1 MTGLFPGTTIFF
13 FFFHLLCTV
22 WQWLVRLLQKRLRV
36 GGLGNR
42 SGSLCSNCI
51 RSLEMQPALP
61 APQVASPQGP
71 VAIFVLVFSLSH
83 IMTPSGSV
91 FLIFQKTH
99 SNRISLFLAASSITM
114 NKEWKPTRMLT
125 NGKCVPAREA
135 IMRSCPLALRR
146 NFILLQ
152 SF

>member
-1 MTGLFPGTTIFF
+1 MAGQAPAEKAAS
-13 FFFHLLCTV
+13 
-22 WQWLVRLLQKRLRV
+22 WWLGEPV
-36 GGLGNR
+36 
-42 SGSLCSNCI
+42 GSLCSNCI

-125 NGKCVPAREA
+125 NGKCVPAGEA
-135 IMRSCPLALRR
+135 IMSACAKEKLHTVTKFLKVLT
-146 NFILLQ
+146 FCSL
-152 SF
+152 